1 MRRAA
6 AAALLALL
14 TACAAPRPAVAPRQ
28 PDQPPPVPAVE
39 VVNPNFELVV
49 SEVVPNA
56 DDEGVAY
63 TMIFIDGKEAGKT
76 PVGPRSQ
83 ERRVQLSLP
92 PGNQPVRLEHW
103 ILPSVGEWTR
113 LPDAQQ
119 PRERFA
125 RVENGTIV
133 RLTLRYG
140 ADGMPSLQLSRD
152 AAAH

>member
-1 MRRAA
+1 MRQAA
-6 AAALLALL
+6 AIVVLAFW
-14 TACAAPRPAVAPRQ
+14 TACAPRPVSPPRQ
-28 PDQPPPVPAVE
+28 PDQPPPVAPVE
-39 VVNPNFELVV
+39 VKNPNFELVAT
-49 SEVVPNA
+49 EAVPNA
-56 DDEGVAY
+56 DDEGVSF
-63 TMIFIDGKEAGKT
+63 TKIFVDDKEVGKT

-83 ERRVQLSLP
+83 ERRVQLNLP

-119 PRERFA
+119 PRERFVKVTEV
-125 RVENGTIV
+125 RIT

-140 ADGMPSLQLSRD
+140 ADGMPSLQLTRD